1 AVPEPEYIAEAEP
14 AAKPAAKKKVVKKAV
29 KKVVKKPA
37 VTAVPVMT
45 GEPEYTAEPD
55 IPYTAEPDI
64 PYTAEPEYVPKP
76 APGYMAEPEPAPMA
90 VPEPEYIVE
99 AEPEAKPAAKRKVVK
114 KTVKKVVKK
123 PAAKPAAKKKVV
135 KKAVKKVVKK
145 PAVTAVPV
153 MTGEPEYTAEPDIP
167 YTAEPGYVPEPEPVP
182 AEEALFAAEA
192 EPEAK
197 PAARKKVVKKAVKK
211 VVKKPA
217 VTAVPVMTGEPE
229 YTAEPDTPYTA
240 EPENIPEPEPEPRPE
255 PEKKVSK
262 GWTTGSADSGGL
274 KDQPIVNLDA
284 DEDAEDNEPVVKKK
298 KVKAEVTPQAKRNR
312 IIVFGASIGLIAA
325 LTVTSI
331 VIPSFR
337 YRDEMALL
345 RNANVGDIIRFGKY
359 KGNSGWIVL
368 DKKDDRVLCISD
380 FEVGDKPQEEF
391 TWETSPEREELN
403 SSFMNSTF
411 NLYERIRILSSAT
424 IREQDPDYKTEY
436 VDKDLNDRMFIL
448 KDDEVKKYVADNGDI
463 LVQLSD
469 TAIHPTMWISIK

>member
-1 AVPEPEYIAEAEP
+1 
-14 AAKPAAKKKVVKKAV
+14 
-29 KKVVKKPA
+29 
-37 VTAVPVMT
+37 MT

-55 IPYTAEPDI
+55 IPYTAEP
-64 PYTAEPEYVPKP
+64 
-76 APGYMAEPEPAPMA
+76 GY
-90 VPEPEYIVE
+90 VPEPEPVPAEEALFAAE
-99 AEPEAKPAAKRKVVK
+99 AE
-114 KTVKKVVKK
+114 

-192 EPEAK
+192 EPAAK
-197 PAARKKVVKKAVKK
+197 PAAKKKVVKKAVKK

-229 YTAEPDTPYTA
+229 YKAEPDTPYTA

-274 KDQPIVNLDA
+274 KDQPIVNIDA
-284 DEDAEDNEPVVKKK
+284 DEDAEDNEPVIKKK

-312 IIVFGASIGLIAA
+312 IIVFGASIGLITA
-325 LTVTSI
+325 LTVTSM

-337 YRDEMALL
+337 YRDEMAEL
-345 RNANVGDIIRFGKY
+345 RNANVGDIIHFGKY

-448 KDDEVKKYVADNGDI
+448 KDDEVKKYVADKGDI

>member
-1 AVPEPEYIAEAEP
+1 
-14 AAKPAAKKKVVKKAV
+14 
-29 KKVVKKPA
+29 
-37 VTAVPVMT
+37 
-45 GEPEYTAEPD
+45 
-55 IPYTAEPDI
+55 
-64 PYTAEPEYVPKP
+64 
-76 APGYMAEPEPAPMA
+76 MAEPEPAPMA

>member
-1 AVPEPEYIAEAEP
+1 MAVPEPEYIAEAEP

-55 IPYTAEPDI
+55 IPYTAEPGYV
-64 PYTAEPEYVPKP
+64 PEPEPGYVPELE
-76 APGYMAEPEPAPMA
+76 PGYMAE
-90 VPEPEYIVE
+90 
-99 AEPEAKPAAKRKVVK
+99 
-114 KTVKKVVKK
+114 
-123 PAAKPAAKKKVV
+123 
-135 KKAVKKVVKK
+135 
-145 PAVTAVPV
+145 
-153 MTGEPEYTAEPDIP
+153 
-167 YTAEPGYVPEPEPVP
+167 PEPEPVP